1 MKRYLGN
8 QEFDERFYEN
18 YIKNIFGEDFSHSSL
33 STEDLF
39 DKCKE
44 CSRKLQSFMSPANKL
59 YYDIVTNYGK
69 NSEIQAIFERKKYF
83 LNYLKYRK
91 AISEKVYYDE
101 NNNPLPCL
109 SDFEKYFPYVVRPF
123 INQRELENAAN
134 DMLELYMPYENQTM
148 DSRIEALY
156 NLIGEKILADKA
168 AHNHKN
174 DNHNAFLYALDLES
188 IGVPEIIKINE
199 MVNQSDN
206 IHSGFKTVNN
216 TIFKAD
222 GQSVATCPKEL
233 VPIRMQEL
241 IYNYNNEWAE
251 EIKSFNYQEELQKFN
266 CLISQNMLPANDIDD
281 MAEELEEKRQK
292 HNDAVCLREAKFHI
306 EFERIHPFEDGN
318 GRTGRI
324 ILNKH
329 LIDNGLAPISIP
341 SEVREQYV
349 SCINDHENGPKRLA
363 EMIKLLSSAQKSS
376 MVSMYRNEQGY
387 RPYELSKSE
396 LGNVESVDK
405 TKTIDSSIIE
415 EDTKIYPGPSQRV
428 REHANS

>member
-1 MKRYLGN
+1 
-8 QEFDERFYEN
+8 
-18 YIKNIFGEDFSHSSL
+18 
-33 STEDLF
+33 
-39 DKCKE
+39 
-44 CSRKLQSFMSPANKL
+44 
-59 YYDIVTNYGK
+59 
-69 NSEIQAIFERKKYF
+69 
-83 LNYLKYRK
+83 
-91 AISEKVYYDE
+91 
-101 NNNPLPCL
+101 
-109 SDFEKYFPYVVRPF
+109 
-123 INQRELENAAN
+123 
-134 DMLELYMPYENQTM
+134 MLELYMPYENQTM

-266 CLISQNMLPANDIDD
+266 CLISQNMLPANVIDD
-281 MAEELEEKRQK
+281 MAEGLEEKRQK

-349 SCINDHENGPKRLA
+349 SCINDTENGPKRLA

-396 LGNVESVDK
+396 LGNVESVDR

-428 REHANS
+428 REIANS